1 MIERHDASWPRV
13 AAWTA
18 TVAVL
23 LLLYGII
30 IARLLP

>member
-1 MIERHDASWPRV
+1 MIEERTSWTSV
-13 AAWTA
+13 VAWTA

>member
-1 MIERHDASWPRV
+1 MIERHDASWPQV
-13 AAWTA
+13 LAWTA

>member
-1 MIERHDASWPRV
+1 MIERHDASWPQV
-13 AAWTA
+13 LASSA
-18 TVAVL
+18 VAVL